1 MLLSKNQRFIEEYK
15 SFNDKI
21 NKISSDKVKNE
32 CLALLRELTTLVQ
45 EIDKHHADI
54 SITIKMPSS
63 VGDTRESIQSIRKK
77 LTSKLKDCEQANL
90 IK

>member
-21 NKISSDKVKNE
+21 GRISNDKVKNE

-54 SITIKMPSS
+54 GITVKMPTS
-63 VGDTRESIQSIRKK
+63 VGDTRDSIQSIRKK
-77 LTSKLKDCEQANL
+77 LTAKLKDCDQANL

>member
-21 NKISSDKVKNE
+21 GRISNDKVKNE

-54 SITIKMPSS
+54 SITVKMPTS
-63 VGDTRESIQSIRKK
+63 VGDTRDSIQSIRKK
-77 LTSKLKDCEQANL
+77 LTAKLKDCDQANL